1 MFTAWLWM
9 YFWIKRRWI
18 LTWYIKASPQASITC
33 KVDLHVPDI
42 KSPWL
47 ISKNW
52 CCWVLQLQYIS
63 LWIKCPLCSAFH
75 LLPTWEAASLSSQ
88 VTEMR
93 WEGWRGLKA
102 KAFYA
107 ATRSLEKTF
116 MVSVYDPF
124 ETSWMGADGT
134 SEVDYGAWSHDRF
147 LSPWHIHH
155 HRHAYLRHR
164 QLTSTHTYHNF
175 CASTLFNVCMMM
187 GTRTDIAAE
196 VDVFRCSLTKQP
208 LVGYFILL
216 YAEGLTHWLEASRYR
231 A

>member
-93 WEGWRGLKA
+93 RVTWVKGKSLLCSDTLLGEDFHGLSIWSFWNVMDGSRWHLRGGL
-102 KAFYA
+102 
-107 ATRSLEKTF
+107 RS
-116 MVSVYDPF
+116 MVTWPLSV
-124 ETSWMGADGT
+124 TMT
-134 SEVDYGAWSHDRF
+134 H
-147 LSPWHIHH
+147 SPPPPCLPPPPP
-155 HRHAYLRHR
+155 AYLD
-164 QLTSTHTYHNF
+164 TY
-175 CASTLFNVCMMM
+175 
-187 GTRTDIAAE
+187 I
-196 VDVFRCSLTKQP
+196 P
-208 LVGYFILL
+208 
-216 YAEGLTHWLEASRYR
+216 
-231 A
+231 